1 MRALRTT
8 TLAATAL
15 TAAAV
20 LTCTTASV
28 ASAYSYIG
36 TGIGYG
42 TTSALAEDNAI
53 SDLYGS
59 YEHCQPPIQLVY
71 DHQESNGLWY
81 AEVKGECSGII
92 E

>member
-8 TLAATAL
+8 AKAAAAL
-15 TAAAV
+15 TAVAA
-20 LTCTTASV
+20 LTCTTASI
-28 ASAYSYIG
+28 ASASSYIG
-36 TGIGYG
+36 TGIGTG

-71 DHQESNGLWY
+71 DHQEGGTLWY

-92 E
+92 N

>member
-8 TLAATAL
+8 TLAAAAL
-15 TAAAV
+15 TAVAA

-28 ASAYSYIG
+28 ASATTYIG

-53 SDLYGS
+53 SDLYGN
-59 YEHCQPPIQLVY
+59 YEHCQPPIQLVS
-71 DHQESNGLWY
+71 DNLESDGLWY
-81 AEVKGECSGII
+81 AEVKGECSGLIN
-92 E
+92 